1 MMRSSVSHARTAA
14 GSLILVNPSHPLPQ
28 QPPPALM
35 PVDPRHPDI
44 LLERRA
50 AQLLQACIHAVK
62 AEGQIV
68 PVSGW
73 RSQAEQQ
80 AIWDETWA
88 KEGEAFTRQYVA
100 IPGCSEHQTGLAIDL
115 GLAAPEID
123 FIRPNF
129 PEDGICGSFRRAAAQ
144 YGFVLRYP
152 AGKEAITHIAHEPWH
167 FRFVGIPHSALMT
180 ELGLTLE
187 EYLLYLRGFSP
198 ANPLQYQS
206 GAYRFLVYC
215 LPPEA
220 PAEAPGAGEYLQCS
234 DDNQGGR
241 IITRWRRAAPWT
253 SGAAI

>member
-28 QPPPALM
+28 QPPPALT
-35 PVDPRHPDI
+35 PVDPYHPNI

-88 KEGEAFTRQYVA
+88 KEGEDFTRRYVA

-129 PEDGICGSFRRAAAQ
+129 PEDGVCGRFRRAAAQ

-187 EYLLYLRGFSP
+187 EYLQYLRGFSP
-198 ANPLQYQS
+198 ANPLQYQN